1 MKSFIVVLLGA
12 TAVGKTALSIL
23 LAKALHAEI
32 ISCDSMLLYQGFD
45 IGTAKPTV
53 DERQGIPHH
62 LLDCLEPGAS
72 FNAAN
77 FCRLSQEKMR
87 EISSRGNLPLLVG
100 GTGLYMKSFL
110 EGYAFNTTKENASY
124 RKYLES
130 IALEKGNSHLHQLL
144 QTVDLKTAERL
155 HKNDTRRII
164 RALEVAR
171 ENEQIS
177 QEKAST
183 LPIYPSFVI
192 GITRPRKEI
201 YDRIHKRIDQ
211 MLSDGLLE
219 EIRRL
224 LASGVPADTQAMQA
238 IGYKELIPYL
248 FGDVSLEDAVQEL
261 KKNTRHFAKR
271 QITWFRK
278 MPYIHWY
285 EASQDQDVL
294 LRKIIWDIKHCKES
308 EAFHLA

>member
-1 MKSFIVVLLGA
+1 
-12 TAVGKTALSIL
+12 
-23 LAKALHAEI
+23 
-32 ISCDSMLLYQGFD
+32 
-45 IGTAKPTV
+45 
-53 DERQGIPHH
+53 
-62 LLDCLEPGAS
+62 
-72 FNAAN
+72 
-77 FCRLSQEKMR
+77 
-87 EISSRGNLPLLVG
+87 
-100 GTGLYMKSFL
+100 MKSFL